1 MSPPGLSAKEGLAWL
16 ATHTKRRYD
25 GSYDLRNLNR
35 DLKSRIMA
43 VGSGKLNM
51 ESINALIE
59 DEARVSEKKQEEA
72 DVLAARF
79 LEHSVAMAEDMKRG
93 VFQDFSF
100 NEDAIF
106 NGVPGLKEFLRSSAG
121 REAFAQKL
129 IEKYANLPKDVKE
142 LLFPLYSIFQQGEY
156 GPHLPIHT
164 MFFNGGLNAALD
176 GLRKYEEALVVDIL
190 GNESHGGSKNH
201 GGKKKSTIKNK
212 TQKRSQKKKNG
223 RSVNKSRKSKSK
235 SRKSKS
241 LRK

>member
-59 DEARVSEKKQEEA
+59 DEARMSEKKQEEA

-129 IEKYANLPKDVKE
+129 IQKYANLPKDVKE

-190 GNESHGGSKNH
+190 GNESHGG
-201 GGKKKSTIKNK
+201 KKKSTIKNK
-212 TQKRSQKKKNG
+212 TQKRTQKKKNG
-223 RSVNKSRKSKSK
+223 RSANKSRKSKSK
-235 SRKSKS
+235 SHNSRSKS
-241 LRK
+241 HK